1 MHSSSKY
8 KHTTSFQN
16 NRLES
21 FDITKN
27 DLDLIIKNVNTN
39 KAHVWDDIS
48 IRMIQLC
55 GKSIALPLRLLFQT
69 ILEGGTFLEDWKKS
83 NVVPIHKKVPK
94 NLIKIYRPVSLL
106 AIFRKIIERL

>member
-16 NRLES
+16 NRLKS

-27 DLDLIIKNVNTN
+27 DLDLIIKNVSTN

-55 GKSIALPLRLLFQT
+55 GKST
-69 ILEGGTFLEDWKKS
+69 LE

-94 NLIKIYRPVSLL
+94 NLIKNYRPVSLL
-106 AIFRKIIERL
+106 PIFRKIIERL